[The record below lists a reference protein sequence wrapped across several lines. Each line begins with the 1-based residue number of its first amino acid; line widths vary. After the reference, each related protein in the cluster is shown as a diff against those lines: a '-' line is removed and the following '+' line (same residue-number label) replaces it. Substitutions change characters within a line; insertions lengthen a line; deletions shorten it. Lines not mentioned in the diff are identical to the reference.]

1 MTPKLTT
8 SSVGL
13 SAAALLLMGCAG
25 TRASAPDRGFEHELT
40 TAQRPWT
47 HDQLQNDDGQFTFAI
62 VSDLNGGE
70 REGVF
75 EVAVEQLSLLRPR
88 FIMTVGDLI
97 DGASEDPAALHVEW
111 DSFDGRAREGLAP
124 LFRVS
129 GNHDATAQ
137 PLRDVW
143 LERYGALYYHFVH
156 EDVLFLVL
164 DTEDYTPERRVE
176 MRNARNEALRITDRD
191 ELAQTEYYQM
201 PERLTGE
208 IGPEQSAYF
217 QRVLADHPSVRWT
230 ILFMHKPVW
239 QRDDEPDFAAIES
252 ALADRPYTL
261 FNGHF
266 HRYSLTVKN
275 GRDHIM
281 LGTTGGGQNPTDEM
295 SFDHVTLVTMGQN
308 GPSITHLRLDGIL
321 DKTGRIPLGGDT
333 LCFQASGGCG

>member
-1 MTPKLTT
+1 MKPKQTT
-8 SSVGL
+8 LSVGL
-13 SAAALLLMGCAG
+13 SIAAVLLTGCAG
-25 TRASAPDRGFEHELT
+25 TTASSPNRGFAHELT
-40 TAQRPWT
+40 TAQKPWT
-47 HDQLQNDDGQFTFAI
+47 HDRFEDDPGRFTFAI

-70 REGVF
+70 RDRVF

-97 DGASEDPAALHVEW
+97 DGASEDPRALHAEW
-111 DSFDGRAREGLAP
+111 DSFDGRARGGAPP

-143 LERYGALYYHFVH
+143 VERYGALYYHFVY
-156 EDVLFLVL
+156 ENVLFLVL
-164 DTEDYTPERRVE
+164 DTEDYTPERRLE
-176 MRNARNEALRITDRD
+176 MRNARNEALQVTDRA

-208 IGPEQSAYF
+208 IGPEQSAYV

-230 ILFMHKPVW
+230 MLFMHKPVW
-239 QRDDEPDFAAIES
+239 QRNDEPDFAAIAS

-266 HRYSLTVKN
+266 HRYSHTVNN

-295 SFDHVTLVTMGQN
+295 SFDHVTLVTMDRE
-308 GPSITHLRLDGIL
+308 GPSIAHLRLDGIL
-321 DKTGRIPLGGDT
+321 DKTGRVPLGGDT
-333 LCFQASGGCG
+333 LCFQASGGCD